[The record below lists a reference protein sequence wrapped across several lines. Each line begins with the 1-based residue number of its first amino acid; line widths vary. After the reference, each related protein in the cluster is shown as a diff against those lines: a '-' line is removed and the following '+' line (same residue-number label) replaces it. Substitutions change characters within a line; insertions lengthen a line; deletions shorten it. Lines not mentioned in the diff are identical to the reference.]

1 MPRIITQSDINR
13 VQRQQ
18 YKKQMQNEIK
28 TSVSQSDVRASYYQM
43 QQWKS
48 LRSEYRRLHPLDELS
63 LLYDRVEAAQDIHHL
78 LSPFEYGRTPE
89 EITLLMLD
97 ADNLI
102 ALTKQHHGFIHGN
115 RSALTDEEKAYLKE
129 RTEAVRRKYHYR
141 F

>member
-1 MPRIITQSDINR
+1 MST
-13 VQRQQ
+13 
-18 YKKQMQNEIK
+18 
-28 TSVSQSDVRASYYQM
+28 SDVRASYYQL
-43 QQWKS
+43 QQWKA

-63 LLYDRVEAAQDIHHL
+63 LLNDRVEAAQDIHHL
-78 LSPFEYGRTPE
+78 ISPFEVGRSE
-89 EITLLMLD
+89 QEILVLLLD

>member
-1 MPRIITQSDINR
+1 M
-13 VQRQQ
+13 
-18 YKKQMQNEIK
+18 
-28 TSVSQSDVRASYYQM
+28 RASYYQL
-43 QQWKS
+43 QQWKA

-63 LLYDRVEAAQDIHHL
+63 LLTDRVEAAQDIHHL
-78 LSPFEYGRTPE
+78 ISPFEVGRSE
-89 EITLLMLD
+89 QEILVLLLD

-129 RTEAVRRKYHYR
+129 RTEAVRRKFHYR